1 MKTRNELIG
10 HFMRCIE
17 YDDENNIVD
26 ELRKKYNVN
35 YSNYLKTQQIITD
48 LVSFEDFSKYENAT
62 VDLTTIIVCNA
73 FILGYEQ
80 CKKDLIEDIN
90 KSTKNSPLKKR
101 ALRICTFIIAQNYK
115 AGNRREGYYCRY
127 I

>member
-26 ELRKKYNVN
+26 ELKEEYNAN
-35 YSNYLKTQQIITD
+35 HSDYIQAEKRITE
-48 LVSFEDFSKYENAT
+48 LLSFEDFSKYENAT
-62 VDLTTIIVCNA
+62 VEFTTVIVCNA

-80 CKKDLIEDIN
+80 CKKDLIEEIN
-90 KSTKNSPLKKR
+90 KSTKK
-101 ALRICTFIIAQNYK
+101 
-115 AGNRREGYYCRY
+115 
-127 I
+127 

>member
-1 MKTRNELIG
+1 MKNRNELIG
-10 HFMRCIE
+10 HFMRCFE
-17 YDDENNIVD
+17 YDYENNIVN
-26 ELRKKYNVN
+26 ELKIKYNVN

-62 VDLTTIIVCNA
+62 VDLTTVIVCNA

-90 KSTKNSPLKKR
+90 KSTKK
-101 ALRICTFIIAQNYK
+101 
-115 AGNRREGYYCRY
+115 
-127 I
+127 

>member
-10 HFMRCIE
+10 YFMRCIE

-26 ELRKKYNVN
+26 GLKKIYSLNH
-35 YSNYLKTQQIITD
+35 SNYKNAEKTITD

-62 VDLTTIIVCNA
+62 VDFTTVIVCNA

-80 CKKDLIEDIN
+80 CKKDFIEDIN
-90 KSTKNSPLKKR
+90 KSTKK
-101 ALRICTFIIAQNYK
+101 
-115 AGNRREGYYCRY
+115 
-127 I
+127 

>member
-26 ELRKKYNVN
+26 ELKKIYSLNH
-35 YSNYLKTQQIITD
+35 SNYKNAEKTITD

-62 VDLTTIIVCNA
+62 VDFTTVIVCNA

-80 CKKDLIEDIN
+80 CKKDFIEDIN
-90 KSTKNSPLKKR
+90 KSTKK
-101 ALRICTFIIAQNYK
+101 
-115 AGNRREGYYCRY
+115 
-127 I
+127 

>member
-17 YDDENNIVD
+17 YYDKNNIVN

-35 YSNYLKTQQIITD
+35 YSNYLKTQQIIMD
-48 LVSFEDFSKYENAT
+48 LVSFEDFDEYENAT
-62 VDLTTIIVCNA
+62 IDLTTIIVCNA

-80 CKKDLIEDIN
+80 CKKDILNHIN
-90 KSTKNSPLKKR
+90 GTTKKR
-101 ALRICTFIIAQNYK
+101 
-115 AGNRREGYYCRY
+115 
-127 I
+127 

>member
-26 ELRKKYNVN
+26 ELKKIYSLNH
-35 YSNYLKTQQIITD
+35 SNYKNAEKTITD
-48 LVSFEDFSKYENAT
+48 LVSFEDFNKYENAT
-62 VDLTTIIVCNA
+62 VDFTTVIVCNA

-80 CKKDLIEDIN
+80 CKKDLIEEIN
-90 KSTKNSPLKKR
+90 KSTKK
-101 ALRICTFIIAQNYK
+101 
-115 AGNRREGYYCRY
+115 
-127 I
+127 

>member
-10 HFMRCIE
+10 HFMRCFE
-17 YDDENNIVD
+17 YDDKNNIVD

-48 LVSFEDFSKYENAT
+48 LVSFEDFSKYENST

-80 CKKDLIEDIN
+80 CKKDFIEDIN
-90 KSTKNSPLKKR
+90 KSTKK
-101 ALRICTFIIAQNYK
+101 
-115 AGNRREGYYCRY
+115 
-127 I
+127 

>member
-26 ELRKKYNVN
+26 ELKKI
-35 YSNYLKTQQIITD
+35 YSLSHSIYKNAEKNITN
-48 LVSFEDFSKYENAT
+48 LVSFEDFNKYENAA
-62 VDLTTIIVCNA
+62 VDLTTAIVCNA

-90 KSTKNSPLKKR
+90 KSTKK
-101 ALRICTFIIAQNYK
+101 
-115 AGNRREGYYCRY
+115 
-127 I
+127 